1 MESWGCS
8 REALLFSAVR
18 VLSEDRKAYD
28 NTGLEDAMGSWDL
41 VMNHFEID
49 EANDYSIGVVSGQV
63 VGKAELSVYVL

>member
-1 MESWGCS
+1 
-8 REALLFSAVR
+8 
-18 VLSEDRKAYD
+18 
-28 NTGLEDAMGSWDL
+28 MGSWDL